1 LAILVNVFYSLHVQ
15 DRWNMWLGGPERFTD
30 RSEIVWLRSWHGDE
44 RTKTDIGWYWYRG
57 QHLSMD
63 YVPIAALSQPESR
76 VVVGA
81 VLENAQMAEFS
92 GEADFTPLRTLALKA
107 RSDSP
112 FDWYLGIPLHHAWS
126 MWWDIPVRT
135 YWNAIFQSIYWRVP
149 YIASLLCGVFI
160 CVGTVL
166 AFLRFAR
173 TKCVSERLIFPALM
187 LVIVSRTAVFAATV
201 SMPESRYMIPTL
213 PTLLVLCLFGWASIR
228 KSRTDSI
235 LINQKIVT
243 SA

>member
-1 LAILVNVFYSLHVQ
+1 MIVPPVLLAILVNVFYSLHVQ

-92 GEADFTPLRTLALKA
+92 GEADFTPL
-107 RSDSP
+107 
-112 FDWYLGIPLHHAWS
+112 
-126 MWWDIPVRT
+126 
-135 YWNAIFQSIYWRVP
+135 
-149 YIASLLCGVFI
+149 
-160 CVGTVL
+160 
-166 AFLRFAR
+166 
-173 TKCVSERLIFPALM
+173 
-187 LVIVSRTAVFAATV
+187 
-201 SMPESRYMIPTL
+201 
-213 PTLLVLCLFGWASIR
+213 
-228 KSRTDSI
+228 
-235 LINQKIVT
+235 
-243 SA
+243 